1 MGFAIRG
8 IWNMKSAVQIRDA
21 TVADIPLIRL
31 LAQTIWHAVYPAII
45 PVAQIEFMLGWMY
58 SAEEIERQILGGTR
72 WELVEMEGEAIG
84 FVSYELEPDG
94 RVKLHKLYILPSH
107 HRRGIGQQLLA
118 HVLQQAAQLGGSE
131 VWMQVNKRNSAA
143 VAAYKKAGF
152 HIAQEATFDIGH
164 GFVMDDFLMAK
175 PVER

>member
-1 MGFAIRG
+1 
-8 IWNMKSAVQIRDA
+8 MKSAIRIRAA
-21 TVADIPLIRL
+21 TAADIPCIRS
-31 LAQTIWHAVYPAII
+31 LAHTIWHAVYPAII
-45 PVAQIEFMLGWMY
+45 PLAQIDFMLGWMY
-58 SAEEIERQILGGTR
+58 SAEEIERQIGGGVR
-72 WELVEMEGEAIG
+72 WELVENEGDAIG
-84 FVSYELEPDG
+84 FVSYELESDG

-107 HRRGIGQQLLA
+107 HRRGFGQQLLA
-118 HVLQQAAQLGGSE
+118 HVLQQAAELGGSE

-175 PVER
+175 SVGR